1 MNKYI
6 YFNDRYI
13 PRNNTD
19 AKGHLL
25 ATLDYVLSSNHIAS
39 VRNKFCNA
47 YIRCCEDLEEAI
59 NKYSFDDLFIDD
71 FYQETAVKYI
81 TQRLDTQTQIDP
93 LSSPIYYFDKQILSL
108 SKSLSYFSLK
118 YNLSA
123 DVRDVAYL
131 SALRF
136 IDNYI
141 IIDGFD
147 DACKF
152 VKRHPETGDIIGVG
166 DLNININR
174 LAEESLNYAFDYVYK
189 KRREWLL

>member
-6 YFNDRYI
+6 YLNDRYI
-13 PRNNTD
+13 PKNSTR
-19 AKGHLL
+19 AACHLL
-25 ATLDYVLSSNHIAS
+25 AMLGYVLSSNHIAADS
-39 VRNKFCNA
+39 NKFSNA
-47 YIRCCEDLEEAI
+47 YTCAYDDLCEAI
-59 NKYSFDDLFIDD
+59 NQYSFDDLFING
-71 FYQETAVKYI
+71 FYWETVVKSI
-81 TQRLDTQTQIDP
+81 TRCFDTQIDA
-93 LSSPIYYFDKQILSL
+93 LFSPIYYFDKQILSL

-131 SALRF
+131 SSFRF

-152 VKRHPETGDIIGVG
+152 VRRHPKTGDIIGVG
-166 DLNININR
+166 DLNININL

>member
-6 YFNDRYI
+6 YLNEPYIPKTSIDASRLLSATFRYI
-13 PRNNTD
+13 FSNNDIVTD
-19 AKGHLL
+19 CNRFDGAYNRAYDDLRL
-25 ATLDYVLSSNHIAS
+25 AMKQY
-39 VRNKFCNA
+39 
-47 YIRCCEDLEEAI
+47 Y
-59 NKYSFDDLFIDD
+59 FDDLFIKG
-71 FYQETAVKYI
+71 FYWETAVKSI
-81 TQRLDTQTQIDP
+81 VNCCDTQIDP
-93 LSSPIYYFDKQILSL
+93 LFSPIFYFDKQISSL
-108 SKSLSYFSLK
+108 SKALSYFSLK

-131 SALRF
+131 SALRL

-174 LAEESLNYAFDYVYK
+174 LAEESLNYAFDYIYK